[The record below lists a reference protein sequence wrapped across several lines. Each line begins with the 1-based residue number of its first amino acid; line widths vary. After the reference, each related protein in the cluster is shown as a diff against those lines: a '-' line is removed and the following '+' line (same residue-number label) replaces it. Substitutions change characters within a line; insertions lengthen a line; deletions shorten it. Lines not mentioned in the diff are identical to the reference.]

1 MAQGPGRRPTMRDVA
16 REAGVS
22 PMTVSRVL
30 SGEPG
35 VSAEKAASVERAVRR
50 LGYRRNDLARMLRR
64 KGAGSRTIGLV
75 VDDLANPFY
84 ALMAR
89 SVEDAAYRQGY
100 VVLVGSTNDDRRR
113 EREVIAAF
121 CSRQVDGLILVPTC
135 GSHGFLRPWTETGTR
150 VVCLDRPARGLD
162 VDTVTVDNRAAARGA
177 VDHLLDHGHRRIAYL
192 GDRLDI
198 WTQRERHLG
207 YREALAARGV
217 EAVPGLLCHGLRS
230 RAEAASA
237 VAAMLASDSP
247 PTALFATNGLISA
260 GALDAVRAGGG
271 GGGSDRSDGGG
282 ATALG
287 EGDDPAI
294 VGFDDLPFAD
304 RLDQPL
310 TVVNQD
316 PAAMG
321 GTGAALLFA
330 RIEGDRS
337 APRSVVL
344 LTRLI
349 PRGSGERPPLA

>member
-1 MAQGPGRRPTMRDVA
+1 MTQGPGRRPTMRDVA

-64 KGAGSRTIGLV
+64 RGAGSRTIGLV

-100 VVLVGSTNDDRRR
+100 VVLVGSTNDDSRR

-177 VDHLLDHGHRRIAYL
+177 VDHLLDHGHCRIAYL

-217 EAVPGLLCHGLRS
+217 EAVPQLLCHGLRS

-237 VAAMLASDSP
+237 TAAMLASDVP

-260 GALDAVRAGGG
+260 GALDAVRAAGGPDRTG
-271 GGGSDRSDGGG
+271 GLEPQCD
-282 ATALG
+282 
-287 EGDDPAI
+287 EPAI

-316 PAAMG
+316 PAAIG

>member
-1 MAQGPGRRPTMRDVA
+1 MTQAPGRRPTMRDVA

-162 VDTVTVDNRAAARGA
+162 VDTVTVDNRAGARGA
-177 VDHLLDHGHRRIAYL
+177 VEHLLDHGHRRIAYL

-217 EAVPGLLCHGLRS
+217 AAVPELLCHGLRS
-230 RAEAASA
+230 RTEAASA
-237 VAAMLASDSP
+237 VAAMLAADGP

-260 GALDAVRAGGG
+260 GALDAVRAGAGAG
-271 GGGSDRSDGGG
+271 AGAGGSAGDGAPG
-282 ATALG
+282 A
-287 EGDDPAI
+287 GDDPAI

-316 PAAMG
+316 PAAIG